1 MKAESQLFNN
11 TANDLYL
18 SWQALREEQPKLR
31 ARDAAGRLGVSEA
44 ELVASRLGLNT
55 IRLNPDWANLL
66 PALGGLGRVMVLTRN
81 EHCVHERK
89 GVYREVTVTRTG
101 KMGLVVSPDIDLRMF
116 LSGWH
121 SVFAITEDT
130 AMGTQRSIQVFDAE
144 GVAAHKVFLTS
155 TSDLSTWDS
164 LLSYFRQSEQTYF
177 KPEVETVQTLAE
189 RPDHLV
195 DVDALQQ
202 AWAGLKDTHHFF
214 AMLQAQGV
222 SRLQALRL
230 VGRQWA
236 EPLDVSAL
244 PTLFEAAAQTQVPIM
259 VFVGNRHCIQIHSG
273 PVHNLRWLGTWF
285 NVLDPDFNLHLQTAG
300 IYQVWRVRKPGDTG
314 LVTSWEVFDQQGEV
328 IVQLFGARK
337 PGIPERRDWRE
348 LAEAAPALEQDA

>member
-1 MKAESQLFNN
+1 MKVENQLFNN
-11 TANDLYL
+11 TAKDLYL

-55 IRLNPDWANLL
+55 VRLNPDWANLL

-89 GVYREVTVTRTG
+89 GVYREVTVTRSG

-164 LLSYFRQSEQTYF
+164 LLSYFRGSEQTYQ
-177 KPEVETVQTLAE
+177 KPEFEPAVVLAE
-189 RPDHLV
+189 QSDQLV
-195 DVDALQQ
+195 DVAALQQ
-202 AWAGLKDTHHFF
+202 AWASLKDTHHFF

-236 EPLDVSAL
+236 EPLEASAL
-244 PTLFEAAAQTQVPIM
+244 PTLFESAAQTQVPIM

-348 LAEAAPALEQDA
+348 LAEMAVALEPDA